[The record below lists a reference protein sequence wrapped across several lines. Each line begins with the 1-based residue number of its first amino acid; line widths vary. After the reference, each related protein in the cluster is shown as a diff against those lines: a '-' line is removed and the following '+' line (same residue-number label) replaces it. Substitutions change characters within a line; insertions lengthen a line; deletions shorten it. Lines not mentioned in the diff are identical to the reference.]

1 MSKSFAVRI
10 APHGKTLRVHSGQMV
25 LDAALAAGLNLPH
38 SCKSGHCS
46 SCRARLLAGE
56 IEYPNGTPLGLT
68 AEEAGSGQV
77 LLCQARPLTDLVVEA
92 RLVANVADV
101 EIKTLPCR
109 IARLKR
115 LAPDVMQVLLRL
127 PSVET
132 LRFQPGQYLDVL
144 LEDGGRRSFSIA
156 SPPHDAEL
164 IELHARHVAG
174 GGFTE
179 QLFNT
184 LKVGALLQIE
194 GPIGQFVYRAG
205 TRPLLLIAGGT
216 GFAPAKSILRHVLEQ
231 RIERPIHFYWGAR
244 TPRDLYE
251 EARVLEWARK
261 YPHLKFSAV
270 LSDAGAADDTRER
283 GFVHEA
289 VLARHPDLTLFD
301 IYAAGPPAM
310 VEAIR
315 ARFPPAGARAEALYF
330 DSFDYAPKRSA
341 LRR

>member
-115 LAPDVMQVLLRL
+115 CSR
-127 PSVET
+127 
-132 LRFQPGQYLDVL
+132 Y
-144 LEDGGRRSFSIA
+144 
-156 SPPHDAEL
+156 
-164 IELHARHVAG
+164 
-174 GGFTE
+174 
-179 QLFNT
+179 
-184 LKVGALLQIE
+184 
-194 GPIGQFVYRAG
+194 
-205 TRPLLLIAGGT
+205 
-216 GFAPAKSILRHVLEQ
+216 
-231 RIERPIHFYWGAR
+231 
-244 TPRDLYE
+244 
-251 EARVLEWARK
+251 
-261 YPHLKFSAV
+261 
-270 LSDAGAADDTRER
+270 
-283 GFVHEA
+283 
-289 VLARHPDLTLFD
+289 
-301 IYAAGPPAM
+301 
-310 VEAIR
+310 
-315 ARFPPAGARAEALYF
+315 
-330 DSFDYAPKRSA
+330 
-341 LRR
+341 